1 MVEATTTKKAGTLE
15 EQFLALEKR
24 VVGYEDFIDCNEQHF
39 NETLEG
45 LNELVERIQNESI
58 FS

>member
-45 LNELVERIQNESI
+45 LNELVERI
-58 FS
+58 